1 MFVALRSRTAGTY
14 HLPSQRVAFAQQWD
28 SMASKNPVARRSGHA
43 SVLSYP
49 VWPLSLLTTVRQYER
64 FNVLLNEARGEIDAK
79 KRTEMYGEMQR
90 LVSDE
95 GGTIIPF
102 FRNWLYARRATVAH
116 SGQLS
121 ANWPLDGA
129 RGAERWWF
137 A

>member
-1 MFVALRSRTAGTY
+1 
-14 HLPSQRVAFAQQWD
+14 
-28 SMASKNPVARRSGHA
+28 
-43 SVLSYP
+43 
-49 VWPLSLLTTVRQYER
+49 LLV
-64 FNVLLNEARGEIDAK
+64 EARAVTDPK
-79 KRTEMYGEMQR
+79 KRTEMYGQMQR

-102 FRNWLYARRATVAH
+102 FRNWIYARRSKVAH
-116 SGQLS
+116 SGKLS